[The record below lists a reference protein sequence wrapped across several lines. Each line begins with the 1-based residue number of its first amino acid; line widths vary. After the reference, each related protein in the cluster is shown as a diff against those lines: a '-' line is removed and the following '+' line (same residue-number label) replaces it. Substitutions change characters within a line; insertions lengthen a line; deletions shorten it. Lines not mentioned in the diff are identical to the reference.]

1 MADLTGVVK
10 TLREEKVDEK
20 TIADFVVSV
29 NNTHAQQIQIELA
42 TTLGE
47 KDLAILNSMDE
58 ATAHKEI
65 SKRYKEITGTSIE
78 QKSNEILDGFVTGF
92 LSEYQKQKLQ
102 GKRPG

>member
-20 TIADFVVSV
+20 AIADFVVSV
-29 NNTHAQQIQIELA
+29 NNIHAQQIQIELS

-47 KDLAILNSMDE
+47 KDLARLNSMDE
-58 ATAHKEI
+58 ATAHTEI

-78 QKSNEILDGFVTGF
+78 QKSNEIIDGFVTGF

-102 GKRPG
+102 GKK